1 MIKCKR
7 LNKELFHNI
16 QTEVLDSSF
25 DKIGVDSSFDKI
37 GVDSSFNK
45 IGEAW
50 LIR

>member
-1 MIKCKR
+1 MIKYKR

-25 DKIGVDSSFDKI
+25 DKIG
-37 GVDSSFNK
+37 
-45 IGEAW
+45 EAW